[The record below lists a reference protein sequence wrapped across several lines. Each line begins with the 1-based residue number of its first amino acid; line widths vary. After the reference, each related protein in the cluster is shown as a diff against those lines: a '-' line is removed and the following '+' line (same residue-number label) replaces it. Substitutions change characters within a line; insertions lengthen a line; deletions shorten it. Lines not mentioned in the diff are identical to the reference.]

1 MSTKPANE
9 ARAEI
14 DLDLLRQLL
23 FRVTRE
29 TATVNDAT
37 QLGLYLRAHAER
49 LLSALSAQPH
59 PAGDAI
65 MALSEMRAKGWTVA
79 VHNDYRLD
87 GQPMT
92 FWLFTHEASERFV
105 KGEGPTDWA
114 AVKQALAAARR
125 LLDAPPGVGERMR
138 EALNE
143 IAKMPLQYFPDAS
156 YQMQRIARA
165 ALAAPAPAEPER
177 AKAGEWISVKERLP
191 EPDVDYLWHV
201 ASGSCPVQIGSLN
214 RHKDIVFTERGYYS
228 IREVFNWQPLPDP
241 PAPAASSA
249 AEGSVATGEGGR

>member
-1 MSTKPANE
+1 MTMSTKPTNE
-9 ARAEI
+9 ARADSLPPNINIQTALFNLRECKNEVHI
-14 DLDLLRQLL
+14 GYGVTLGDLRSLCC
-23 FRVTRE
+23 TK
-29 TATVNDAT
+29 
-37 QLGLYLRAHAER
+37 
-49 LLSALSAQPH
+49 PH
-59 PAGDAI
+59 PAAPADAGDA
-65 MALSEMRAKGWTVA
+65 MRVVEALEIAGEFMSEPV
-79 VHNDYRLD
+79 V
-87 GQPMT
+87 
-92 FWLFTHEASERFV
+92 SFV
-105 KGEGPTDWA
+105 KKHPEFKGEIGHATE
-114 AVKQALAAARR
+114 AVTSLVRDALVAARR